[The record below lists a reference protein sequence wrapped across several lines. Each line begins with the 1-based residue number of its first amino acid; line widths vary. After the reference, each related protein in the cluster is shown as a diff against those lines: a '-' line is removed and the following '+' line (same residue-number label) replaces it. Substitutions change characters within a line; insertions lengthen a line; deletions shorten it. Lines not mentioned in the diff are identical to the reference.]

1 MVAIEPNSG
10 ALSTYK
16 ELLVSDWTKSLPNE
30 VVSLLWTSLGRDETV
45 RETSPLCQILDPN
58 EASVFPLDFFQSIV
72 VRISDGTSFIR
83 LAGLPDLP
91 AKYIPAKT
99 PSVVA
104 RRANR
109 LATYLTL
116 PAHLP
121 IAGNTGFLMD
131 VLALGFQA
139 AIHFVLPEL
148 RKKHE
153 AEHSILLHSAV
164 LFCVGYSAYDP
175 AHYAYMMS
183 MIHGYLGDENHR
195 LQSLFAAFRFTS
207 PQDHSYLT
215 KAQEVWTE
223 LLDQD
228 RLDEAESFLLALH
241 RWSTPAE
248 QDEAREMVVDAFNF
262 IEKVRK
268 KKTGRSPV
276 STGGERSLTPFFL

>member
-1 MVAIEPNSG
+1 MVTVEATSR

-30 VVSLLWTSLGRDETV
+30 VVSLLWNSLGGHESV
-45 RETSPLCQILDPN
+45 GETSPLWQILDPN

-72 VRISDGTSFIR
+72 VRITDGTSFVR

-91 AKYIPAKT
+91 VKYDPPKT
-99 PSVVA
+99 PSIVA

-116 PAHLP
+116 PAHVA
-121 IAGNTGFLMD
+121 IAGETGFFMD

-148 RKKHE
+148 RRKHE

-164 LFCVGYSAYDP
+164 LFCVGYSAYEP

-215 KAQEVWTE
+215 KAQEFWTE
-223 LLDQD
+223 LLDQN
-228 RLDEAESFLLALH
+228 RFDEAEQFLLSLH
-241 RWSTPAE
+241 RWSSPAQ
-248 QDEAREMVVDAFNF
+248 QDEVREMVVDAFSF
-262 IEKVRK
+262 IEKA
-268 KKTGRSPV
+268 KKTKKERSQFLA
-276 STGGERSLTPFFL
+276 GGAKSLTPFFL